1 MDNFTF
7 MDGVVVSL
15 FSITVVFVV
24 LITLA
29 IILELFSKLIV
40 KFESKVEVEE
50 TTPVPLSVNDDEE
63 LLVAKIIVGCLIQES
78 GQSNVRIKSIKRV
91 EA

>member
-15 FSITVVFVV
+15 FSITVVFLV
-24 LITLA
+24 LIALA

-40 KFESKVEVEE
+40 KFESKVEE